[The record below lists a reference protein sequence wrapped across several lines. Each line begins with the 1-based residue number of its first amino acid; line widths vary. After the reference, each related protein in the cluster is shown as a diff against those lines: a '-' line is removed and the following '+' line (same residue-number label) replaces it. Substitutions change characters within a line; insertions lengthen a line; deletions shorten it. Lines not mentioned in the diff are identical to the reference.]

1 MRSLTVSFALVVFM
15 VAGSLAHAQGSQPAG
30 KSTASDSN
38 VASKEEV
45 NQLRSEVAAQR
56 QTIEE
61 LKALVEKLVAGP
73 SRATGNDTVQIRPV
87 ADASPETKAQPVD
100 APGEG
105 SARLM
110 NAVLV
115 EPVQAA
121 KPAAKDQKPAEKK
134 PETPVVAGWNG
145 EHFFVKSSD
154 GKFQLQPYG
163 YFMADYRGYH
173 GDGAPSNTFLISRAR
188 FGFQGNYGTNYDFA
202 FLIDA
207 SASNGILLRDL
218 YVNIKPNPAFQVQA
232 GQYKAPFAQEA
243 LTADTGLDFV
253 ERSLA
258 SLLYPNASSSYRSPG
273 IAIHGDLHGGIVQ
286 YWLGAFNGKGMLAT
300 NSTNEPEIIGRLRF
314 YPWKK
319 KKDSLLQGLAF
330 GGSVGHGRSRG
341 LSGEQSFSGALPD
354 AAYTFFPQFRING
367 PIERYNADFTLT
379 HGPWAVRAEYDQL
392 NQFRRSVGSE
402 TSDNLGFVSLPGVV
416 AKAGYVQA
424 TYLLTG
430 EVRPENGQPK
440 VKHPVLGPE
449 TAGLTRGTGA
459 WELAFRYDRIQAKEP
474 GISLLDNPLTPGF
487 VPTFN
492 VHTDEFTFGVNWYLN
507 NWLKYQA
514 NFLVDR
520 LKDPSVTGQ
529 VPQNFF
535 VMENRLQFRF

>member
-1 MRSLTVSFALVVFM
+1 MRSLTISFALVILIVS
-15 VAGSLAHAQGSQPAG
+15 GSLAHAQGSQLA
-30 KSTASDSN
+30 ASVSN

-45 NQLRSEVAAQR
+45 NQLRGEVAAQR
-56 QTIEE
+56 ETIEE
-61 LKALVEKLVAGP
+61 LKALVQRLVSQSPGGAAPVRDDSP
-73 SRATGNDTVQIRPV
+73 S
-87 ADASPETKAQPVD
+87 ADGVH
-100 APGEG
+100 
-105 SARLM
+105 LI
-110 NAVLV
+110 NAAFV
-115 EPVQAA
+115 EPVQTA
-121 KPAAKDQKPAEKK
+121 KPATKDQKPGEKK
-134 PETPVVAGWNG
+134 TDAPIVAGWNG
-145 EHFFVKSSD
+145 EHFFIKSSD

-188 FGFQGNYGTNYDFA
+188 LGFQGSYGTNYDFA

-207 SASNGILLRDL
+207 AASNGILLRDL
-218 YVNIKPNPAFQVQA
+218 YVNIKPNPALQVQV
-232 GQYKAPFAQEA
+232 GQYKTPFAQEA

-258 SLLYPNASSSYRSPG
+258 SLLYPSASSSYRSPG
-273 IAIHGDLHGGIVQ
+273 AAIHGDLLGGVVQ
-286 YWLGAFNGKGMLAT
+286 YWVGAFNGKGMLAT
-300 NSTNEPEIIGRLRF
+300 NTTNEPEIIGRLRF

-319 KKDSLLQGLAF
+319 KKDSLFQGLAF
-330 GGSVGHGRSRG
+330 GGSIGHGRSRG
-341 LSGEQSFSGALPD
+341 LSTEQSFAAALPD

-379 HGPWAVRAEYDQL
+379 HGPWAIRAEYDQL

-416 AKAGYVQA
+416 SKAGYVQA

-430 EVRPENGQPK
+430 ETRPENGQPK

-449 TAGLTRGTGA
+449 TAGITRGTGA
-459 WELAFRYDRIQAKEP
+459 WELAFRYDRIQAKEL
-474 GISLLDNPLTPGF
+474 GISLLNNPLTPGF

-492 VHTDEFTFGVNWYLN
+492 DHTDEFTFGVNWYLN

-514 NFLVDR
+514 NFIVDR
-520 LKDPSVTGQ
+520 LKEPSVAGQ

>member
-1 MRSLTVSFALVVFM
+1 MRSLTAFFVLLVGFM
-15 VAGSLAHAQGSQPAG
+15 APGSLAHAQGTEPASKTG
-30 KSTASDSN
+30 GSAAVGAT
-38 VASKEEV
+38 KEEV

-61 LKALVEKLVAGP
+61 LKALVQQLANQSARDAATPVAAD
-73 SRATGNDTVQIRPV
+73 SQATGGVHLV
-87 ADASPETKAQPVD
+87 
-100 APGEG
+100 
-105 SARLM
+105 
-110 NAVLV
+110 NAALV
-115 EPVQAA
+115 EPAEQAE
-121 KPAAKDQKPAEKK
+121 KGQKPAEKK
-134 PETPVVAGWNG
+134 LETPVVAGWNG
-145 EHFFVKSSD
+145 EHFFLKSAD

-188 FGFQGNYGTNYDFA
+188 FGFQGNYGTKYDFA

-207 SASNGILLRDL
+207 AASNGILLRDL
-218 YVNIKPNPAFQVQA
+218 YVNIKPNPAFQFQA
-232 GQYKAPFAQEA
+232 GQYKEPFAQEA
-243 LTADTGLDFV
+243 LTADTSLDFV

-273 IAIHGDLHGGIVQ
+273 VAIHGDLGGGVAT
-286 YWLGAFNGKGMLAT
+286 YWVGAFNGKGMLT
-300 NSTNEPEIIGRLRF
+300 NNTTNEPEIIGRLRF

-330 GGSVGHGRSRG
+330 GGSIGHGRSRG
-341 LSGEQSFSGALPD
+341 LSGEQSFAAALPD

-367 PIERYNADFTLT
+367 PIERYNGEITWT

-402 TSDNLGFVSLPGVV
+402 TPDGLGFVTLPGVV

-430 EVRPENGQPK
+430 EARPENGSPK
-440 VKHPVLGPE
+440 VKRPVLGPE
-449 TAGLTRGTGA
+449 TAGITRGLGA
-459 WELAFRYDRIQAKEP
+459 WELAVRYDRIQAKEP
-474 GISLLDNPLTPGF
+474 GMSIPNPITPGF
-487 VPTFN
+487 VPTFAD
-492 VHTDEFTFGVNWYLN
+492 HTDEFTFGVNWYLN

-529 VPQNFF
+529 EPQNFF